1 MAKTIKVSDDSFAT
15 LFLLPGG
22 TGELTADG
30 AVIDDTIFGQTFK
43 SEESGILSLGISAN
57 ALYKGFAGYVLD
69 IKKQGSSTAM
79 TAEALTLVSGK
90 TYRIDDATKE
100 IWNRKTALTVF
111 DNAVN
116 RTSEVLNVDIL
127 FGQVT
132 FKSTYTIVGPV
143 TVTGSYFPTLIAGKA
158 NSITLTQT
166 ADTIDTTDFP
176 VAKANG
182 GYKTVD
188 PGLRTVQIQTDHI
201 YSLASGFLANLTARD
216 ELILEVNPDG
226 NAKSRARGIFRASSH
241 GQSGDVGQLEDE
253 TVTFNL
259 NVPVNALGTGSI
271 NIPIATPF
279 AWDHAADTT
288 LSAAILKVLSAWQNE
303 TKLGVEYLSDGING
317 SRITAVVTD
326 VSLTSGLDAMNEF
339 AAEFAADGAATA
351 VP

>member
-1 MAKTIKVSDDSFAT
+1 MAKTIKVSDDSFST

-30 AVIDDTIFGQTFK
+30 AVIDDTIFGQTFQ
-43 SEESGILSLGISAN
+43 SGESGIISLGISAN

-69 IKKQGSSTAM
+69 IKKQGTSTTMTTEAM
-79 TAEALTLVSGK
+79 TLVAGK
-90 TYRIDDATKE
+90 TYRIDDAVKE
-100 IWNRKTALTVF
+100 IWDRTVALTIF
-111 DNAVN
+111 DNAVDK
-116 RTSEVLNVDIL
+116 TAEVLNVDIL

-132 FKSTYTIVGPV
+132 FKSSYSVTGPV
-143 TVTGSYFPTLIAGKA
+143 TISGKYLPTVVAGKA

-166 ADTIDTTDFP
+166 AEVIDTTDFP
-176 VAKANG
+176 TAQSNG

-188 PGLRTVQIQTDHI
+188 PGLRSVSIQTDNI
-201 YSLASGFLANLTARD
+201 YDLSSGFLGNLTDRD

-226 NAKSRARGIFRASSH
+226 NNKSRARGIFRATAH

-259 NVPVNALGTGSI
+259 NVPVNAIGTGPI
-271 NIPIATPF
+271 DLPIATPF
-279 AWDHAADTT
+279 VWDHAADTT
-288 LSAAILKVLSAWQNE
+288 LSVAIQKVLTAWQDE
-303 TKLGVEYLSDGING
+303 TKLGVEYLSDGTNG